1 MSNALAI
8 YDDFN
13 RIHEIA
19 KSLAASDLVPTHFQ
33 RKPANVLIALE
44 FAHRNNISPFQAMQ
58 SIFVVHGRP
67 GLSAAFAIS
76 LARKANVWKKLQ
88 YKVEGSG
95 DSLVVTAIATL
106 HDDDKI
112 ESSVSMEM
120 AKKAGWT
127 KNAIYASLPEQMLKY
142 RAATFLI
149 RANFPE
155 VLFGMSTVDEIEDIS
170 ASKKATPVNV
180 TPPNVIEAVLDES
193 KPDNS
198 LPEAVDSI
206 VSGDFATLKGDLLEF
221 IFTRS
226 EEWFSVLGKNRHEM
240 LKAANLAN
248 DVAMVKSLTAKML
261 EYDSVAN
268 AKIKKLDLEDKTD
281 AAE

>member
-1 MSNALAI
+1 MSNNALAI
-8 YDDFN
+8 YDDFA

-19 KSLAASDLVPTHFQ
+19 KSLASSDLVPTHFQ

-67 GLSAAFAIS
+67 GLSAAFAIA
-76 LARKANVWKKLQ
+76 LARKAGVWKKLQ

-106 HDDDKI
+106 PDDDKI

-155 VLFGMSTVDEIEDIS
+155 VLFGMSTVDEIEDVS
-170 ASKKATPVNV
+170 ASKKPVNV
-180 TPPNVIEAVLDES
+180 TPSNVIEAVLEEPKAES
-193 KPDNS
+193 TP
-198 LPEAVDSI
+198 PESI
-206 VSGDFATLKGDLLEF
+206 ESSVSSEFVVLKGDLLDF
-221 IFTRS
+221 ILNRS
-226 EEWFSVLGKNRHEM
+226 DDWFSVLGKNKQDM
-240 LKAANLAN
+240 LKAAKLAN
-248 DVAMVKSLTAKML
+248 DIPTVKNLTAKL
-261 EYDSVAN
+261 VEYDAVAT
-268 AKIKKLDLEDKTD
+268 AKMKDLEQVD
-281 AAE
+281 A

>member
-1 MSNALAI
+1 MTNNALAI
-8 YDDFN
+8 YDDFA

-19 KSLAASDLVPTHFQ
+19 KSLASSDLVPTHFQ

-76 LARKANVWKKLQ
+76 LARKAGVWKKLQ

-155 VLFGMSTVDEIEDIS
+155 VLFGMSTVDEIEDVS
-170 ASKKATPVNV
+170 AAKKSQPVNI
-180 TPPNVIEAVLDES
+180 TPSNVIEAVLEEP
-193 KPDNS
+193 KAEEPV
-198 LPEAVDSI
+198 PEAIESS
-206 VSGDFATLKGDLLEF
+206 VSGEFVMLKGDLLEF
-221 IFTRS
+221 ILSRS
-226 EEWFSVLGKNRHEM
+226 DDWFSVLGKNKQDM
-240 LKAANLAN
+240 LKAAKLAS
-248 DVAMVKSLTAKML
+248 DIPTVKNLTAKL
-261 EYDSVAN
+261 VEYDAVAT
-268 AKIKKLDLEDKTD
+268 AKMKDLEQVD
-281 AAE
+281 A

>member
-19 KSLAASDLVPTHFQ
+19 KSLASSDLVPTHFQ

-44 FAHRNNISPFQAMQ
+44 FAHRNDISPFQAMQ

-67 GLSAAFAIS
+67 GLSAAFAVA

-95 DSLVVTAIATL
+95 DSLVITAIATL
-106 HDDDKI
+106 HDGDKI
-112 ESSVSMEM
+112 ESTVSMEM

-127 KNAIYASLPEQMLKY
+127 KNVIYASLPEQMLKY

-155 VLFGMSTVDEIEDIS
+155 VLFGMSTVDEIEDVS
-170 ASKKATPVNV
+170 ASKKASPVNV
-180 TPPNVIEAVLDES
+180 TPSNVIDAVLEES
-193 KPDNS
+193 KPIS
-198 LPEAVDSI
+198 SPPESTESAVSE
-206 VSGDFATLKGDLLEF
+206 DFVALKGDLLEF
-221 IFTRS
+221 IFTRTD
-226 EEWFSVLGKNRHEM
+226 EWFNVLGKNRQDM
-240 LKAANLAN
+240 LNAANLAA
-248 DVAMVKSLTAKML
+248 DVQMVKSLTAKMV
-261 EYDSVAN
+261 EYDAAAT
-268 AKIKKLDLEDKTD
+268 AKIRDLTD

>member
-1 MSNALAI
+1 MTNALAI
-8 YDDFN
+8 YDDFSKIN
-13 RIHEIA
+13 EIA
-19 KSLAASDLVPTHFQ
+19 KSLASSDLVPIHFQ

-58 SIFVVHGRP
+58 SIFVIHGRP

-76 LARKANVWKKLQ
+76 LARRANVWKKLQ

-112 ESSVSMEM
+112 ECAISMEM

-127 KNAIYASLPEQMLKY
+127 KNAIYQSIPEQMLRY

-155 VLFGMSTVDEIEDIS
+155 VLFGMSTTDELEDIGS
-170 ASKKATPVNV
+170 AKKPIPVIV
-180 TPPNVIEAVLDES
+180 TPHNVIEATLHEPVAEDTVSESIESPVSNEFVVL
-193 KPDNS
+193 K
-198 LPEAVDSI
+198 A
-206 VSGDFATLKGDLLEF
+206 DLLEF
-221 IFTRS
+221 ILNRS
-226 EEWFSVLGKNRHEM
+226 DDWFSVLGKNKQDM
-240 LKAANLAN
+240 LKAVTLAS
-248 DVAMVKSLTAKML
+248 DIPTVKSLTVKLL
-261 EYDSVAN
+261 EYDSIAVE
-268 AKIKKLDLEDKTD
+268 KLK
-281 AAE
+281 AEAHEN

>member
-19 KSLAASDLVPTHFQ
+19 KSLAASDLVPAHFQ

-155 VLFGMSTVDEIEDIS
+155 VLFGMSTVDEIEDVS
-170 ASKKATPVNV
+170 ASKKPVNV
-180 TPPNVIEAVLDES
+180 TPSNVIEAVLEEPKGENTVPES
-193 KPDNS
+193 IESP
-198 LPEAVDSI
+198 
-206 VSGDFATLKGDLLEF
+206 VSSEFVNLKGDLLDF
-221 IFTRS
+221 IFNRS
-226 EEWFSVLGKNRHEM
+226 DEWFSVLGKNNQDM
-240 LKAANLAN
+240 LKAAKLAS
-248 DVAMVKSLTAKML
+248 DISTVKALTAKLM
-261 EYDSVAN
+261 EYDAAAL
-268 AKIKKLDLEDKTD
+268 AKLNEDKN